1 MNNSTNSILNRP
13 AVGLMPNYPKKQGKM
28 FHIELGQNVSVIV
41 FLIFVLLGGTVQEK
55 GNGGIAFG

>member
-28 FHIELGQNVSVIV
+28 FHIELGQNEGPFKRKEMV
-41 FLIFVLLGGTVQEK
+41 G
-55 GNGGIAFG
+55 

>member
-28 FHIELGQNVSVIV
+28 FHIELGQNVSVSILV
-41 FLIFVLLGGTVQEK
+41 IFVLLGGTVQEK